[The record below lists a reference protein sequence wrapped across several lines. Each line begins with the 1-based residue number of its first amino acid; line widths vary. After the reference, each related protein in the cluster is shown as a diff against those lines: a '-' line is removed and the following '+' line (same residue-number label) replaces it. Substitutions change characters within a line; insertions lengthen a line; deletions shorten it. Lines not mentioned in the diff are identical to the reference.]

1 MIIHF
6 TTEERVKLD
15 DLFEKYERLLGEQE
29 AKVDRL
35 RDPNDEPKEPEIES
49 PIAPIY
55 PKKETKKAL
64 AEYQK
69 AFTEYQA
76 KVRERNA
83 EVTRLFDEWLAQGSE
98 EWRQARDEY
107 FRLQDEFLRERQKLL
122 SEIERTHFAQ
132 LGGDKKKII
141 ADARSQ
147 ASELIINR
155 YEEYKK
161 IAQTGT
167 HNGEELTGFSARD
180 LRVDGS
186 ELWLDAQEIADDIRQ
201 CLRLH
206 YEALRDD
213 PDGISQL
220 DKVIRDV
227 LVKNPHVSGNKGEKG
242 GKLTFE
248 RMISVKTTRPEE
260 MIAVTAKVA
269 QETFLGDLLPGTG
282 KRVNVQKKAQAK
294 KNPVYTLVSISL
306 DDLKGQ
312 GVEIKGRRELTPFDQ
327 EIHDAFV
334 SHALSGNEYITDSMI
349 FDTISGKEGATLNP
363 KQQEAISNS
372 ITKLMYSHVKIDASE
387 EAKKFGLEKFVYD
400 GSVLPGE
407 RLTVSL
413 NGTVTECVHIFRT
426 PPIYDYAN
434 RLSQVGRM
442 DVKLLNSPVNKNE
455 ETITLQGYLYRRILS
470 MKGSSKLSPTILY
483 ETVYKQIDLS
493 NIKSDSALRNK
504 KQKIRETTKKI
515 LDFWKKEGF
524 IKGHTENVSKGDK
537 GRIVSVT
544 IRL

>member
-6 TTEERVKLD
+6 TTDELSQINEL
-15 DLFEKYERLLGEQE
+15 ESKYERLLGEKE
-29 AKVDRL
+29 AEIDRL
-35 RDPNDEPKEPEIES
+35 RDPADEPKEPEIES

-98 EWRQARDEY
+98 AWRKARDEY
-107 FRLQDEFLRERQKLL
+107 FALQDDLVSERRKLF
-122 SEIERTHFAQ
+122 SEIERKHFAQ
-132 LGGDKKKII
+132 LGGDKKKIVEN
-141 ADARSQ
+141 ARSQ
-147 ASELIINR
+147 ATELIINR

-161 IAQTGT
+161 IAQTGK
-167 HNGEELTGFSARD
+167 HNGEELTAFSARD

-186 ELWLDAQEIADDIRQ
+186 DLWLDAQEIADDIRY
-201 CLRLH
+201 CLKLH
-206 YEALRDD
+206 YEALKDD
-213 PDGISQL
+213 SDGIAQL

-260 MIAVTAKVA
+260 MVAVTAKVA

-470 MKGSSKLSPTILY
+470 MKGSQKLSPTILY
-483 ETVYKQIDLS
+483 ETVYKQLDLTAT
-493 NIKSDSALRNK
+493 SDGALRK
-504 KQKIRETTKKI
+504 KKLKIRETTKKI

-524 IKGHTENVSKGDK
+524 ISGYSENAHKGEKGK
-537 GRIVSVT
+537 IVSVT
-544 IRL
+544 VRF

>member
-1 MIIHF
+1 M
-6 TTEERVKLD
+6 
-15 DLFEKYERLLGEQE
+15 
-29 AKVDRL
+29 
-35 RDPNDEPKEPEIES
+35 
-49 PIAPIY
+49 
-55 PKKETKKAL
+55 
-64 AEYQK
+64 
-69 AFTEYQA
+69 
-76 KVRERNA
+76 
-83 EVTRLFDEWLAQGSE
+83 
-98 EWRQARDEY
+98 
-107 FRLQDEFLRERQKLL
+107 
-122 SEIERTHFAQ
+122 
-132 LGGDKKKII
+132 
-141 ADARSQ
+141 
-147 ASELIINR
+147 
-155 YEEYKK
+155 
-161 IAQTGT
+161 
-167 HNGEELTGFSARD
+167 
-180 LRVDGS
+180 
-186 ELWLDAQEIADDIRQ
+186 
-201 CLRLH
+201 
-206 YEALRDD
+206 
-213 PDGISQL
+213 
-220 DKVIRDV
+220 IRDV

-515 LDFWKKEGF
+515 LNFWKKEGF

>member
-6 TTEERVKLD
+6 TTDERIKLD
-15 DLFEKYERLLGEQE
+15 ELFEKYERLLGEQE

-35 RDPNDEPKEPEIES
+35 RDPNDEPEEPEIET

-55 PKKETKKAL
+55 PKRETKKAL

-107 FRLQDEFLRERQKLL
+107 FNLQDEFSRERQKLL

-132 LGGDKKKII
+132 LGGDKKKIV

-147 ASELIINR
+147 ATELIINR

-167 HNGEELTGFSARD
+167 HNGEELTAFSARD

-186 ELWLDAQEIADDIRQ
+186 EIWLDAQEIADDIRL

-206 YEALRDD
+206 YEALKDD
-213 PDGISQL
+213 PEATSQI

-515 LDFWKKEGF
+515 LSFWKKEGF